1 MPRGHPH
8 VVAGIDLAGSPRR
21 ATGVCILRGNRAE
34 TCVALSDDEILEA
47 IRMAAPAIV
56 PMDAPL
62 SLPAGRRTIH
72 DRRGEHLRPC
82 DRKLQQ
88 RGIRFFPITLGPM
101 RMLTERGLRLK
112 AQIEALGYRA
122 VECYP
127 GGSQDAWKL
136 PRQHKDMEGL
146 RRGLRRLGVRGIGK
160 RMTPDELD
168 AVTAALVGRWYLL
181 GKGEWLGGAGGILM
195 PRVTGPGSD
204 RRPADSGRGTG

>member
-72 DRRGEHLRPC
+72 DRRGEHLV
-82 DRKLQQ
+82 
-88 RGIRFFPITLGPM
+88 
-101 RMLTERGLRLK
+101 
-112 AQIEALGYRA
+112 EAWCADARHRVPPFCA
-122 VECYP
+122 VP
-127 GGSQDAWKL
+127 
-136 PRQHKDMEGL
+136 P
-146 RRGLRRLGVRGIGK
+146 VRE
-160 RMTPDELD
+160 PL
-168 AVTAALVGRWYLL
+168 AF
-181 GKGEWLGGAGGILM
+181 LGG
-195 PRVTGPGSD
+195 TSF
-204 RRPADSGRGTG
+204 